1 MHRGLIITKAV
12 RSKTFPVNVKGS
24 LIREMCLAFG
34 TYWMDI
40 LHPVWFE
47 AEQQDDEQLEATFY
61 PQNHT
66 FIIAAVLWL

>member
-40 LHPVWFE
+40 LHPV
-47 AEQQDDEQLEATFY
+47 
-61 PQNHT
+61 
-66 FIIAAVLWL
+66 

>member
-24 LIREMCLAFG
+24 LIREMCLALG

-40 LHPVWFE
+40 LHPV
-47 AEQQDDEQLEATFY
+47 
-61 PQNHT
+61 
-66 FIIAAVLWL
+66 